1 MGQKQLFSDMK
12 VLVVDDDD
20 LMRRV
25 IYDNLIN
32 CGCGVVAAD
41 SLFDARRILSSETF
55 DAMISDIRLPDG
67 NGLELMKEQRAAV
80 PGMEVVVM
88 TAYANVDTAVE
99 ALKHGAFDYLPKPF
113 EDSQLY
119 KILRNIEEK
128 RNLSQK
134 VAKLAD
140 YSMREFDGFLQFDQ
154 MIGTAAMTEIFN
166 MARRVAKVDATVL
179 ILGESG
185 SGKGMLSK
193 AIHRTSP
200 RASAPFVEINCSAI
214 PELLLESELFG
225 YEKGAFTDA
234 KDKKL
239 GLFEVA
245 EGGTIFL
252 DEIGDMPLTLQSKIL
267 KVLEDKEFRRLGA
280 LKPTKVD
287 VRILAATNR
296 NLRELVKEGAF
307 REDLYYR
314 LSVVPIHVP
323 PLRKHR
329 ASILPL
335 ASYFLQLFSKQM
347 GLKVAAFE
355 PGALEMLA
363 SYDWPGNV
371 RELRNVIERGLI
383 LSDGEAV
390 SEAALGLNLLGKAS
404 QDPQPSGSPE
414 TDELL
419 PLHEVEKR
427 HIMKVLDRLGG
438 NRNAAA
444 EILKIHRTTLYKK
457 IEAYGID
464 GCEERNAS
472 VASALLPPD
481 EAYSLG

>member
-1 MGQKQLFSDMK
+1 MAKKKITFNDMK

-20 LMRRV
+20 LLRRV
-25 IYDNLIN
+25 IYDNLVN
-32 CGCGVVAAD
+32 SECEVMAAD
-41 SLFDARRILSSETF
+41 SLHDARRLLASDSF
-55 DAMISDIRLPDG
+55 DVMISDMRLPDG
-67 NGLELMKEQRAAV
+67 DGIDLMKEQREAC
-80 PGMEVVVM
+80 PDMEVVVM

-99 ALKHGAFDYLPKPF
+99 ALKNGAFDYLSKPF
-113 EDSQLY
+113 EDGQLF

-128 RNLSQK
+128 RTLSRK
-134 VAKLAD
+134 VATLAD

-154 MIGTAAMTEIFN
+154 MIGTSAMTDIFA
-166 MARRVAKVDATVL
+166 MAERVAKVDATVL

-200 RASAPFVEINCSAI
+200 RANAPFVEINCSAI
-214 PELLLESELFG
+214 PEHLLESELFG

-234 KDKKL
+234 KDKKV

-252 DEIGDMPLTLQSKIL
+252 DEIGDMDLALQAKVL
-267 KVLEDKEFRRLGA
+267 KVLEDREFRRLGA

-296 NLRELVKEGAF
+296 NLKTLVDEGKF

-314 LSVVPIHVP
+314 LSVVPINVP

-329 ASILPL
+329 TSIEPMCN
-335 ASYFLQLFSKQM
+335 YFLQLFGKQM
-347 GLKVAAFE
+347 GRNVTAFE
-355 PGALEMLA
+355 PEALEMLNA
-363 SYDWPGNV
+363 YDWPGNV

-383 LSDGEAV
+383 LSEGDAITAV
-390 SEAALGLNLLGKAS
+390 ALGLNLVGRSA
-404 QDPQPSGSPE
+404 PE
-414 TDELL
+414 SAGDDEDEELL
-419 PLHEVEKR
+419 PLAEVEKR
-427 HIMKVLDRLGG
+427 HIQKVLARHDG

-444 EILKIHRTTLYKK
+444 EVLKIHRTTLYKK
-457 IEAYGID
+457 IETYG
-464 GCEERNAS
+464 
-472 VASALLPPD
+472 
-481 EAYSLG
+481 LG

>member
-1 MGQKQLFSDMK
+1 MSKKITFNDMK

-20 LMRRV
+20 LLRRV

-32 CGCGVVAAD
+32 CECDVMAAD
-41 SLFDARRILSSETF
+41 SLHDARRLLASDTF
-55 DAMISDIRLPDG
+55 DVMICDMRLPDG
-67 NGLELMKEQRAAV
+67 DGLDLMKEQRESN

-99 ALKHGAFDYLPKPF
+99 AIKNGAFDYLSKPF
-113 EDSQLY
+113 EDGQLF

-128 RNLSQK
+128 RTLSRK
-134 VAKLAD
+134 VATLTD

-154 MIGTAAMTEIFN
+154 MIGTSAMTDIFE
-166 MARRVAKVDATVL
+166 MAKRVAKVDATVL

-214 PELLLESELFG
+214 PEHLLESELFG

-234 KDKKL
+234 KDKKV

-252 DEIGDMPLTLQSKIL
+252 DEIGDMDLALQAKVL

-280 LKPTKVD
+280 LKPTHVD

-296 NLRELVKEGAF
+296 NLKDLVSEGKF

-314 LSVVPIHVP
+314 LSVVPIQVP

-329 ASILPL
+329 DSIIPM
-335 ASYFLQLFSKQM
+335 SNYFLQLFGKQM
-347 GLKVAAFE
+347 GSGVKAFE
-355 PGALEMLA
+355 PAALEVLT

-383 LSDGEAV
+383 LSEGEKVNAG
-390 SEAALGLNLLGKAS
+390 ALGLSLVGRTAT
-404 QDPQPSGSPE
+404 PVTAGPSAE
-414 TDELL
+414 DENEELL
-419 PLHEVEKR
+419 PLAEVEKR
-427 HIMKVLDRLGG
+427 YIQKVLERHGG

-444 EILKIHRTTLYKK
+444 DVLKIHRTTLYKK
-457 IEAYGID
+457 IETYK
-464 GCEERNAS
+464 
-472 VASALLPPD
+472 
-481 EAYSLG
+481 LG